1 MNAYNPIGYM
11 PMPAGF
17 PLKDLFLKGRPAHKK
32 YDDFWQK
39 HPPMKPGRRAK
50 IFAPFDALAGFDD
63 AIASKEV
70 LYEPKRHLSDHE
82 KESLNKKLQRLAA
95 LTRSGKETRKNRPSA
110 AVTFFVPCVD
120 KNSFAYGQEGT
131 YNTITG
137 FVEKVTGYAIT
148 IDGQDIPLEDVSD
161 IKS

>member
-63 AIASKEV
+63 A
-70 LYEPKRHLSDHE
+70 
-82 KESLNKKLQRLAA
+82 A
-95 LTRSGKETRKNRPSA
+95 LTRSGKEARKNRPSA

-148 IDGQDIPLEDVSD
+148 IDGQNIPLEDVSD